1 MKVEKCYKFHRE
13 RILNV
18 SAGIDDQLVA
28 PDSLTEQGFKRRHA
42 HNIALENVQYYN
54 RLDKADKKVSA
65 ITKDNMEHFK
75 ITNDV
80 KCHIS
85 TISGKV
91 RVKKMTQIQNENKYF
106 LHRLQSA
113 KPGMSKESLQEWYQG
128 HANIREGR

>member
-1 MKVEKCYKFHRE
+1 M
-13 RILNV
+13 
-18 SAGIDDQLVA
+18 
-28 PDSLTEQGFKRRHA
+28 
-42 HNIALENVQYYN
+42 ENVQYYN

-65 ITKDNMEHFK
+65 ITKDNIKHFK

-91 RVKKMTQIQNENKYF
+91 RVKKMTQIQKENEYF

-113 KPGMSKESLQEWYQG
+113 KPEMSIESLQEWYQG
-128 HANIREGR
+128 HANIKEGR